1 MRRVQVRSTDATGE
15 REAKALSFKWLVGVC
30 FNLPPSFAVPPPVV
44 ERSDA
49 AAPDG
54 TAERESGDSGSS
66 AGAEAEEEEGE
77 DDAGG
82 EAAGEAGEEEEDVL
96 EEEDRLA
103 AAVFEAMKPK
113 QHEDLVASP
122 TRYVFPCCS
131 LVRKKI
137 GYRSVDGSAE
147 GRGVGWCAGPKRSSG
162 VGGTCATASIAGHVG
177 STQGASQAP
186 TLSTMCPVAKL
197 LILLNHSSQTWY
209 VS

>member
-66 AGAEAEEEEGE
+66 AGAEAEEE
-77 DDAGG
+77 
-82 EAAGEAGEEEEDVL
+82 DVL

-103 AAVFEAMKPK
+103 AAGFEAMKPK

>member
-1 MRRVQVRSTDATGE
+1 VQVRSTDATGE

-66 AGAEAEEEEGE
+66 AGAEA
-77 DDAGG
+77 
-82 EAAGEAGEEEEDVL
+82 EEEDVL

-162 VGGTCATASIAGHVG
+162 VGGTCATASIAGHVS